1 MNEDLRAPEHAV
13 GSLRLPAGVGVIAG
27 SPNGSRRTVGIVVAR
42 FNGEITSRLL
52 DGAIAALEDAGVER
66 DGVEVVPV
74 PGAFELPLGAMAL
87 ARTRLYSC
95 VIALGCVI
103 RGETP
108 HFDFVAAEAAS
119 GLQVAALETGVPV
132 AFGVLTCD
140 TREQAEARAGGV
152 RGNKGA
158 EAARTALEMAD
169 LFGRLR
175 VAGRPVAGRRRSAR
189 LPLYSSA
196 DVQGLRSL
204 WEGPFVRSQ
213 PKPFDGGDEA
223 ALQPQPPAC
232 AHPRERCAAPE
243 LRLRAV
249 PEVGPRREGALA
261 LARAALAA
269 LEASRTRI
277 DDLNVYPVPD
287 GDTGTNMTLTVR
299 AVVEALERDPGA
311 SIAGRS

>member
-108 HFDFVAAEAAS
+108 HFDYVAAEAAS

-140 TREQAEARAGGV
+140 TRAQAEARAGGA

-175 VAGRPVAGRRRSAR
+175 
-189 LPLYSSA
+189 
-196 DVQGLRSL
+196 
-204 WEGPFVRSQ
+204 
-213 PKPFDGGDEA
+213 
-223 ALQPQPPAC
+223 
-232 AHPRERCAAPE
+232 
-243 LRLRAV
+243 
-249 PEVGPRREGALA
+249 
-261 LARAALAA
+261 ARA
-269 LEASRTRI
+269 
-277 DDLNVYPVPD
+277 
-287 GDTGTNMTLTVR
+287 GQ
-299 AVVEALERDPGA
+299 
-311 SIAGRS
+311 